1 MSWRPIAS
9 TWRKPLV
16 VTRAVRAPL
25 SSRIMLVAT
34 VVPCRTRPS
43 VVAARPASS
52 KASLTPAKKAW
63 LGSAGTLGVLAR
75 QIWPLLASYR
85 AMSVKVPPMSTA
97 TASDVSAKAVHI
109 SVAVERFGL
118 RPLGAQLRGRGLVD
132 RAIDEDD
139 AIEPPRG
146 VGGDEAAGHVLGHH
160 LGRPVEGMAMAAAAT
175 GLDAQHVAMLQ
186 HIAVRQGRQH
196 AFVVGAGIDHDAARA
211 ARHAAVDAP
220 WRVLDTVDAHGE
232 HRLLGQDVVLAHD
245 AAAATIAPG
254 TAGIDQDAVGAEA
267 HRIAGLEEFDGIVL
281 LRHEVDRV
289 GAVGIGS
296 RAP

>member
-52 KASLTPAKKAW
+52 RARRTPARKAW

-97 TASDVSAKAVHI
+97 TASDVSAKAVDI
-109 SVAVERFGL
+109 SVTVEGLGL
-118 RPLGAQLRGRGLVD
+118 RPLGAQLGGGDLVD
-132 RAIDEDD
+132 CSVDERD

-146 VGGDEAAGHVLGHH
+146 VGGHEAAGHVLGH
-160 LGRPVEGMAMAAAAT
+160 
-175 GLDAQHVAMLQ
+175 
-186 HIAVRQGRQH
+186 
-196 AFVVGAGIDHDAARA
+196 
-211 ARHAAVDAP
+211 
-220 WRVLDTVDAHGE
+220 
-232 HRLLGQDVVLAHD
+232 
-245 AAAATIAPG
+245 
-254 TAGIDQDAVGAEA
+254 
-267 HRIAGLEEFDGIVL
+267 
-281 LRHEVDRV
+281 
-289 GAVGIGS
+289 
-296 RAP
+296 